1 MKANDKEASV
11 NRKIIFEN
19 EENSSECQQWMALYL
34 NHYSHF
40 VEAGNDNLKLS
51 PDLKYFIK
59 NN

>member
-1 MKANDKEASV
+1 MKANDTEASV

-19 EENSSECQQWMALYL
+19 EENSSEYQQWMASYL
-34 NHYSHF
+34 NHF

-59 NN
+59 NI